1 MDVGMRDDWV
11 EEVRSR
17 GWGDGVLSLLDVIE
31 PVAPLA
37 ANALWVCQPVAHLF
51 GMGPVIA
58 RVARDLEQ
66 LHGTESIRQRLMQG
80 IPADE

>member
-11 EEVRSR
+11 AEVRSR
-17 GWGDGVLSLLDVIE
+17 GWGYGVLSLLDVIE

-37 ANALWVCQPVAHLF
+37 ASALWVCQPLAHLF
-51 GMGPVIA
+51 GLGPVIA

-66 LHGTESIRQRLMQG
+66 PHGPESIRQRLMQSDT
-80 IPADE
+80 ADE